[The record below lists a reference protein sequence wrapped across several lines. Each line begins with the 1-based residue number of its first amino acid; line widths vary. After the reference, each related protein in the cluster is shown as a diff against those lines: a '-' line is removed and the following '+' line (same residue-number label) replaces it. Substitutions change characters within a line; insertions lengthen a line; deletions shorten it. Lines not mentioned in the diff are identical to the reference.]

1 MAVVKTSIA
10 AVSYLNTVP
19 FIYGIRHA
27 DKLQAELLL
36 APPSACARN
45 FIDRKADIALVPAG
59 ALPLMD
65 DAEIVTNYCIGAEKS
80 VRTVTVMSN
89 VPIGEATVIHLDS
102 HSMTSALLVRI
113 LAAELWHIRPEW
125 RELTDYSAAEH
136 PAEGEAFLFIGDK
149 VFGYEGKFRYTYDL
163 ADCWRE
169 LTGKPFVFAVWVAR
183 KGSAPEL
190 IDALESSLRGTYL
203 GGHRRERPQRE
214 GLRIRLPDGEHR
226 LPLRLSEKAGA
237 GALPR
242 QGEEVHTTRQ
252 SGLSCVRGS
261 ATEPFRKVPAM
272 SRIMNHNPNANSHD
286 NDLPEAI

>member
-102 HSMTSALLVRI
+102 HSMTSALL
-113 LAAELWHIRPEW
+113 
-125 RELTDYSAAEH
+125 AAEH

-190 IDALESSLRGTYL
+190 IDALESSLEL
-203 GGHRRERPQRE
+203 GVERIWEAIVESGH
-214 GLRIRLPDGEHR
+214 
-226 LPLRLSEKAGA
+226 SEKDYAYGYLTENIDFLFDYQKRQ
-237 GALPR
+237 ALELFRDKAKKFTPR
-242 QGEEVHTTRQ
+242 
-252 SGLSCVRGS
+252 
-261 ATEPFRKVPAM
+261 A
-272 SRIMNHNPNANSHD
+272 NPG
-286 NDLPEAI
+286 

>member
-27 DKLQAELLL
+27 DKLRAELLL

-136 PAEGEAFLFIGDK
+136 PAEREAFLFIGDK

-183 KGSAPEL
+183 KGSAP
-190 IDALESSLRGTYL
+190 SSSTLSKARWNSAWNVSGRPSSRAATA
-203 GGHRRERPQRE
+203 RR
-214 GLRIRLPDGEHR
+214 IT
-226 LPLRLSEKAGA
+226 
-237 GALPR
+237 
-242 QGEEVHTTRQ
+242 HT
-252 SGLSCVRGS
+252 
-261 ATEPFRKVPAM
+261 AT
-272 SRIMNHNPNANSHD
+272 
-286 NDLPEAI
+286 

>member
-113 LAAELWHIRPEW
+113 LAAELWHIRPC
-125 RELTDYSAAEH
+125 L
-136 PAEGEAFLFIGDK
+136 L
-149 VFGYEGKFRYTYDL
+149 YTSPSPR
-163 ADCWRE
+163 DC
-169 LTGKPFVFAVWVAR
+169 
-183 KGSAPEL
+183 S
-190 IDALESSLRGTYL
+190 
-203 GGHRRERPQRE
+203 
-214 GLRIRLPDGEHR
+214 
-226 LPLRLSEKAGA
+226 
-237 GALPR
+237 
-242 QGEEVHTTRQ
+242 
-252 SGLSCVRGS
+252 
-261 ATEPFRKVPAM
+261 
-272 SRIMNHNPNANSHD
+272 
-286 NDLPEAI
+286 